1 MKKQERLEKKKRKAV
16 ALMTM
21 IKINDEDKAKRAT
34 KHALDLD
41 SDEEVKRIEEVRS
54 KKNDEL
60 KGLNRFKLLARRS
73 SKEKSKNGRR
83 KR

>member
-21 IKINDEDKAKRAT
+21 IKINKEDKAKRAT

-41 SDEEVKRIEEVRS
+41 SDEEAKRSEEVR
-54 KKNDEL
+54 KEKNDEL
-60 KGLNRFKLLARRS
+60 KVLN
-73 SKEKSKNGRR
+73 
-83 KR
+83 

>member
-41 SDEEVKRIEEVRS
+41 CDEEVGRSEEVR
-54 KKNDEL
+54 KEKVDEL
-60 KGLNRFKLLARRS
+60 KKLNRFKLLARRS
-73 SKEKSKNGRR
+73 S
-83 KR
+83 